1 MATYLLFRFGA
12 WLTPLLPLE
21 LAYRL
26 GAAGAWVAFRI
37 AGAVRANVSSN
48 LRRVLGPNATAAE
61 IEAAAQAAL
70 SNLAYNYVDFFR
82 IRATPVASLLQRVE
96 VVHPELLL
104 EPYRRGNGVV
114 FTSAHLGNND
124 QSIQVASHFG
134 VLIRVLVEP
143 IRPERLFRFVVTQR
157 ESHGVRFVPVGPRAL
172 REAIAALHQG
182 EAVAALADRDI
193 QGHGMVL
200 PFFGEPASFPT
211 GPVELAV
218 RTGAA
223 LVPGFCFREPGG
235 RFRIEFLPEIALER
249 EGRDRATLRRNME
262 RLVNVLETNIR
273 RAPDQWFVTE
283 PIWDRPLPAAAPTH
297 PAGAE
302 ER

>member
-1 MATYLLFRFGA
+1 LATYLLFRLGA
-12 WLTPLLPLE
+12 WITPLLPLA

-26 GAAGAWVAFRI
+26 AAAGAWI
-37 AGAVRANVSSN
+37 AYRMGGTVRAHVCSN
-48 LRRVLGPNATAAE
+48 LRRVLGPRATTAE
-61 IEAAAQAAL
+61 IEATAQRAL
-70 SNLAYNYVDFFR
+70 FHLACNYVDFFR
-82 IRATPVASLLQRVE
+82 IRATPVATLLQRVE

-104 EPYRRGNGVV
+104 DPYRRGQGVV

-134 VLIRVLVEP
+134 VRIRVLVEA
-143 IRPERLFRFVVTQR
+143 IRPERLFRFVVAQR

-193 QGHGMVL
+193 QRHGMVL

-223 LVPGFCFREPGG
+223 LVAGFCFREPGG

-283 PIWDRPLPAAAPTH
+283 AIWDRPMNNAAGPDT
-297 PAGAE
+297 AGAE